1 MAMYDWTEGKFGVD
15 FDEYGPLPASLD
27 DPRRPYGTGAPTF
40 SDWLLVCGIASI
52 AGMSAGDPRIATIH
66 DLRVLVMVFFPTRE
80 NSCFVWG
87 WNGRCEV
94 ERAARLSLG
103 HLEVNMSPEAFSAVW
118 SLYVRWLDHCGRFVK
133 GLHEAASSIL
143 RDEDALAQTKIRF
156 MRWWQ
161 ESARRRSDKS
171 FDERSGY
178 LKQIFA
184 LRAELAAMK
193 APA

>member
-15 FDEYGPLPASLD
+15 FDEYGPLPDSLD

-66 DLRVLVMVFFPTRE
+66 AMRILAIHFHFPR
-80 NSCFVWG
+80 NAWAKWG
-87 WNGRCEV
+87 WNGRAEV
-94 ERAARLSLG
+94 ERAAVLCFDCQDV
-103 HLEVNMSPEAFSAVW
+103 EVTPAAIAAVW

-133 GLHEAASSIL
+133 GLDQAATSVLRNAEAQSQAENVLLSWKRDHASRL
-143 RDEDALAQTKIRF
+143 F
-156 MRWWQ
+156 
-161 ESARRRSDKS
+161 DKVLG
-171 FDERSGY
+171 ERSAY
-178 LKQIFA
+178 AVKVAA
-184 LRAELAAMK
+184 LSAELAALK